1 MKLLDRLFRPAPDD
15 QAEARPLWLGI
26 IAEARSSRWYA
37 ELGVADSVEGRFDMV
52 TLILALVLLRL
63 EREPGCETVAVR
75 LTELFVD
82 DMDAQLRQ
90 SGVGDLMV
98 GKHMGKLMA
107 VLGGRIGALREA
119 LGQSDKG
126 GDDAVLGEV
135 IARNARLLEGAGPEG
150 LAAALRA
157 LDAQIAANKLERLLA
172 GDLTP

>member
-1 MKLLDRLFRPAPDD
+1 MKLLDRLFRPATDD
-15 QAEARPLWLGI
+15 HAEARPLWLGI
-26 IAEARSSRWYA
+26 VAEARQPRWYA
-37 ELGVADSVEGRFDMV
+37 ELGMADSVEGRFDMV
-52 TLILALVLLRL
+52 TLILALVMLRL

-107 VLGGRIGALREA
+107 VLGGRIGVLREA
-119 LGQSDKG
+119 LGQQ
-126 GDDAVLGEV
+126 DAVLGEM
-135 IARNARLLEGAGPEG
+135 IARNARMIDGAGPDG

-157 LDAQIAANKLERLLA
+157 LDSQLTGMALERLLA
-172 GDLTP
+172 GELTR

>member
-15 QAEARPLWLGI
+15 HADARPLWLGVV
-26 IAEARSSRWYA
+26 AEARQPRWFA

-52 TLILALVLLRL
+52 TLILSLVLLRL
-63 EREPGCETVAVR
+63 EREPGPSQFRETVAVR

-107 VLGGRIGALREA
+107 VLGGRLGALREA
-119 LGQSDKG
+119 LEK
-126 GDDAVLGEV
+126 DDAALGEV
-135 IARNARLLEGAGPEG
+135 VARNARLLEGAGPQA
-150 LAAALRA
+150 LAGALRA
-157 LDAQIAANKLERLLA
+157 LNTRLAGIGTDRLLA
-172 GDLTP
+172 GELAP

>member
-15 QAEARPLWLGI
+15 HAGARPLWLGI

-75 LTELFVD
+75 LTEMFVD

-107 VLGGRIGALREA
+107 VLGGRIGALRGA
-119 LGQSDKG
+119 LANNDE
-126 GDDAVLGEV
+126 AVLGEV

-157 LDAQIAANKLERLLA
+157 LDAQVAANTLERLLA
-172 GDLTP
+172 GELTP

>member
-1 MKLLDRLFRPAPDD
+1 MKLLDRLFRPAPDLS
-15 QAEARPLWLGI
+15 AEARPLWQDI
-26 IAEARSSRWYA
+26 VAEARQPRWYA
-37 ELGVADSVEGRFDMV
+37 ELGVADSIEGRFDMV
-52 TLILALVLLRL
+52 TLILALVMLRL

-75 LTELFVD
+75 LTEMFVD

-107 VLGGRIGALREA
+107 VLGGRIGALRGA
-119 LGQSDKG
+119 LGQ
-126 GDDAVLGEV
+126 DDAVLGEV
-135 IARNARLLEGAGPEG
+135 IMRNARLLEGAGPDG

-172 GDLTP
+172 GELTP

>member
-15 QAEARPLWLGI
+15 HADARPLWLGI
-26 IAEARSSRWYA
+26 VGEARQPRWYA
-37 ELGVADSVEGRFDMV
+37 ELGVADSTEGRFDMV

-63 EREPGCETVAVR
+63 EREPGNETLAVR

-107 VLGGRIGALREA
+107 GLGGRLGTLREA
-119 LGQSDKG
+119 LVE
-126 GDDAVLGEV
+126 GDDASLGEMIV
-135 IARNARLLEGAGPEG
+135 RNVRLLDGAGPDA
-150 LAAALRA
+150 LAAALRDLHA
-157 LDAQIAANKLERLLA
+157 RLADVPRDRLLA
-172 GDLTP
+172 GTLAP

>member
-15 QAEARPLWLGI
+15 RAEARPLWLGI
-26 IAEARSSRWYA
+26 VAEARQPRWYA
-37 ELGVADSVEGRFDMV
+37 ELGVADSIEGRFDMV

-75 LTELFVD
+75 LTEMFVD

-119 LGQSDKG
+119 LQH
-126 GDDAVLGEV
+126 DDATLAEV
-135 IARNARLLEGAGPEG
+135 ITRNARLLDGAGPDG

-157 LDAQIAANKLERLLA
+157 LDAQIAANTLQRLRA
-172 GDLTP
+172 GELTP

>member
-15 QAEARPLWLGI
+15 HAEARPLWLGI
-26 IAEARSSRWYA
+26 VAEARQPRWYA

-75 LTELFVD
+75 LTELFVE

-107 VLGGRIGALREA
+107 VLGGRLGALRKA
-119 LGQSDKG
+119 LEQ
-126 GDDAVLGEV
+126 DDAALAEV
-135 IARNARLLEGAGPEG
+135 VARNARLLDGAGPRA
-150 LAAALRA
+150 LAEALRA
-157 LDAQIAANKLERLLA
+157 LNLQLTGVGIERLLA
-172 GDLTP
+172 GELAR

>member
-1 MKLLDRLFRPAPDD
+1 MKLLDRLFRPATDD
-15 QAEARPLWLGI
+15 HAEARPLWLGL
-26 IAEARSSRWYA
+26 IAEARQPRWYA
-37 ELGVADSVEGRFDMV
+37 ELGMADSVEGRFDMV

-98 GKHMGKLMA
+98 GKHMGKLVA
-107 VLGGRIGALREA
+107 VLGGRMGALREA
-119 LGQSDKG
+119 LAS
-126 GDDAVLGEV
+126 GDVAALGEV
-135 IARNARLLEGAGPEG
+135 IARNARMIEGAGPDG

-157 LDAQIAANKLERLLA
+157 LDSQLTGMALEPVLA
-172 GDLTP
+172 GELTR

>member
-1 MKLLDRLFRPAPDD
+1 MKLLDRLFRPATDD
-15 QAEARPLWLGI
+15 HAEARPLWLGVVG
-26 IAEARSSRWYA
+26 EARASRWYA
-37 ELGVADSVEGRFDMV
+37 ELGMADSVEGRFDMV

-98 GKHMGKLMA
+98 GKHIGKLVA
-107 VLGGRIGALREA
+107 VLGGRMGALREA
-119 LGQSDKG
+119 LAS
-126 GDDAVLGEV
+126 GDVAALGEV
-135 IARNARLLEGAGPEG
+135 IARNTRMLEGAGPDG

-157 LDAQIAANKLERLLA
+157 LDERLAGIGRERLLK
-172 GDLTP
+172 GELQ